1 MSCGSSNRQLL
12 APHPS
17 VFTPNLNQPPT
28 STVSPEPLTIHPS
41 RFTRRLPPGELQQLL
56 LTSHELLVQKDQ
68 VAPSRIFSP
77 YLYPTSTLFC
87 SPLASARSQLA
98 LPPHPTSAP
107 TPPSTLVLVLYPN
120 QMLLEL
126 CTELAQSAHAVMAL
140 RTKEEKHDLAKASE
154 RRPADERRHAEQ
166 SRRGEAEARV
176 AALEDALQLNAS
188 QALIVRAQA
197 TTVRAQAAT
206 VRAQAAILCV
216 L

>member
-1 MSCGSSNRQLL
+1 
-12 APHPS
+12 
-17 VFTPNLNQPPT
+17 
-28 STVSPEPLTIHPS
+28 
-41 RFTRRLPPGELQQLL
+41 
-56 LTSHELLVQKDQ
+56 
-68 VAPSRIFSP
+68 
-77 YLYPTSTLFC
+77 
-87 SPLASARSQLA
+87 
-98 LPPHPTSAP
+98 
-107 TPPSTLVLVLYPN
+107 
-120 QMLLEL
+120 MLLEL

-206 VRAQAAILCV
+206 ARVAALEDELLVAQRTTRTQKEHAAAEAEAAAEAARAHMAAGLSRACAELPAVTSGATAEADLERQRADAAERAKGV
-216 L
+216 LEAKLAAAHQELAGCQEE

>member
-1 MSCGSSNRQLL
+1 MLTLGFGLEPARTPPP
-12 APHPS
+12 PH
-17 VFTPNLNQPPT
+17 
-28 STVSPEPLTIHPS
+28 
-41 RFTRRLPPGELQQLL
+41 
-56 LTSHELLVQKDQ
+56 
-68 VAPSRIFSP
+68 
-77 YLYPTSTLFC
+77 
-87 SPLASARSQLA
+87 
-98 LPPHPTSAP
+98 PHPTS
-107 TPPSTLVLVLYPN
+107 TSTLVLALYPN